1 MSTGAVILPPG
12 GGEPLGSMV
21 MKVTRPDLT
30 LIEFDAGGDFGGAEP
45 HFHKLHSDAFYI
57 LSGTIDFV
65 VDGESFAGEP
75 FTAEPFTAEPGA
87 LTFFPPEVIHS
98 FTVGSGGARFLNSH
112 TPGGFE
118 RYFDELRALREQ
130 GGSPDA
136 EFYARHDIY
145 YV

>member
-1 MSTGAVILPPG
+1 
-12 GGEPLGSMV
+12 

-30 LIEFDAGGDFGGAEP
+30 LIEFDARGDFGGAEP
-45 HFHKLHSDAFYI
+45 HFHKLHSDTFYV

-65 VDGESFAGEP
+65 VDHES
-75 FTAEPFTAEPGA
+75 FTAEAGA
-87 LTFFPPEVIHS
+87 VTFFPPEIVHS
-98 FTVGSGGARFLNSH
+98 FTVGSGGAHFLNSH